1 MKLAITQAIKDA
13 LARIGHVPDDLRAR
27 FDAIAPADGGA
38 FTLRLSDDD
47 ATALAEL
54 VQWHVKTDPATLK
67 PTPETA
73 PYAELIRLIDDA
85 QL

>member
-1 MKLAITQAIKDA
+1 MKLRITQAIKDA
-13 LARIGHVPDDLRAR
+13 LGRIDHVPDDLRAR
-27 FDAIAPADGGA
+27 FDAILPEDGGA

>member
-1 MKLAITQAIKDA
+1 MKLAITQAIRDA

-38 FTLRLSDDD
+38 FPLRLSDDD

>member
-1 MKLAITQAIKDA
+1 MKLTITQVIRDV

-27 FDAIAPADGGA
+27 FDAIAPADGGT
-38 FTLRLSDDD
+38 FTLTLSDDD

-54 VQWHVKTDPATLK
+54 AQWHLKTDPATGR
-67 PTPETA
+67 PTTETA
-73 PYAELIRLIDDA
+73 PFADLIRLIDDA